1 MSGPVEIQLH
11 PSTDL
16 GRITHRAIQTYAN
29 GCDCTEPLAGV
40 IRLLFGIWRHDPH
53 ECKEG
58 SAVAGGGAE
67 VSGKRR
73 SERSRARRDDLTSS
87 PSGRHT

>member
-1 MSGPVEIQLH
+1 
-11 PSTDL
+11 
-16 GRITHRAIQTYAN
+16 
-29 GCDCTEPLAGV
+29 
-40 IRLLFGIWRHDPH
+40 
-53 ECKEG
+53 
-58 SAVAGGGAE
+58 VAGGGAE